1 MSTPR
6 VSGAIALLLQKD
18 PFLTNVEVKMLL
30 RESCLDLGYPR
41 NRQGWGNWTFKN
53 FLHSK
58 QTWHQKQKVQ
68 GFKQF
73 ITIE

>member
-41 NRQGWGNWTFKN
+41 NRQGWGKLDIRKLLT
-53 FLHSK
+53 L
-58 QTWHQKQKVQ
+58 
-68 GFKQF
+68 
-73 ITIE
+73 